1 MNQKDEIKNPG
12 PSRDVPETEEDLI
25 EASGAIRL
33 MLEMMRAQAK
43 KKSPKPPAP
52 PPTLPAE

>member
-1 MNQKDEIKNPG
+1 MNQTDATKHPESRNDAPESDEA
-12 PSRDVPETEEDLI
+12 LI

-43 KKSPKPPAP
+43 KKSPRPPPP
-52 PPTLPAE
+52 PPTLPSE